1 MPGQLVNPDR
11 WKEGLNE
18 QGRRCVDA
26 LERAI
31 AAQPYDLEFGDW
43 FDSGRSGSLVARVVR
58 RKARR
63 SDQVILKFCAS
74 AYRARR
80 LLEAWDQGNPF
91 CKAHLARTESVAIP
105 LGDDL
110 WIVFMYIAGGGLR
123 LYRGLSEF
131 RGDQLFPERCGSVV
145 KSVVADWNPSG
156 PIPEDRKVGRFIE
169 DIVAARRGKVL
180 DWPPT
185 VPAPGGLDPRSFL
198 DGDHADLIVQNV
210 LTGNA
215 HGDLSGRNVL
225 VNASPGAAAHDFRL
239 IDYDHF
245 AADAALANDPMHLL
259 VALALDE
266 YGQVRSRSR
275 SYIDV
280 IVNPD
285 APIPRQ
291 LNDFRDISRAI
302 HEAVRSSLDEELGF
316 TGEWVPQCLLA
327 LVGAALV
334 HLGRTLHLDPQPH
347 IAPEELQQEAKQW
360 CYDLAAAAATRFL
373 GDYADQRRRSDSPA
387 RPAPTSAASGRSL
400 NTTAV
405 VRGQS
410 PVAVTE
416 LLGRDEQHR
425 RLRTRLTDGRCGM
438 VLLRGLPGMGKTKL
452 LNVTLRSIETDNRT
466 VPEVRIREHLATRE
480 RRLDVRTLIDL
491 ISGESPPAAPAAGM
505 SSLVRLEAV
514 LKGLRRS
521 PVIVAVDSAEN
532 LLDPRNRMMVDRDLD
547 EAFAILSDEP
557 DHRVSVI
564 LATQQE
570 PVSPSAFGWPE
581 LEEPIVV
588 GRVRQ
593 DQFLAFLH
601 SRDHHGMLELDH
613 VPPERQHLLWQ
624 RLQGNPRLGE
634 LVCAIVGDDGA
645 VDLPSV
651 IDELPRGTGDA
662 VAVHLIGLLTDKIDG
677 RRRDVLH
684 AAAALGTPVPVDAV
698 ADVLIDSWPPG
709 EVRQAVKSLVQRHV
723 CRRNEHGDVF
733 LPPADGC
740 IVLARMAPDA
750 RRELRLRAADVLTD
764 LRTSAPSS
772 VYDLRFHIAE
782 LNALIDADEMDAAL
796 GLIHEIDVVL
806 RPWNCSYLLLQ
817 QRLAVRDQLSE
828 HADQL
833 SNENALAGIY
843 LTIGELEEAD
853 QAYGRAL
860 KLAQKSARAS
870 DRIALQNNLGLL
882 NLAANR
888 TEWAQLEFAHARDEA
903 ITAADRAGQV
913 GALEGL
919 ADCHRHYGE
928 YEDAIACAV
937 TAVDLAGDQPSRRLM
952 LILKL
957 ARWHAELADGAA
969 ARTWLTL
976 AQQTAAGRSDD
987 ALVAA
992 CLEGEADLLLA
1003 AGLDNGDVEEAVQR
1017 AHEAVDR
1024 AIIVENPFV
1033 LRRART
1039 TLCVAHLRLGQF
1051 DEAARQIR
1059 RAYHYRGPNPP
1070 LSVLAL
1076 LALVTRLTEPVAAA
1090 PWFDQLLIQATARI
1104 RADARDFSARDFQG
1118 FARCGR
1124 LLERRDDIDSAVE
1137 SFRPG
1142 NQDRARRR
1150 PSGLTARLKFMLRTL
1165 DESGAPSGQLA
1176 PIIAHL
1182 ADDT

>member
-1 MPGQLVNPDR
+1 
-11 WKEGLNE
+11 
-18 QGRRCVDA
+18 
-26 LERAI
+26 
-31 AAQPYDLEFGDW
+31 
-43 FDSGRSGSLVARVVR
+43 
-58 RKARR
+58 
-63 SDQVILKFCAS
+63 
-74 AYRARR
+74 
-80 LLEAWDQGNPF
+80 
-91 CKAHLARTESVAIP
+91 
-105 LGDDL
+105 
-110 WIVFMYIAGGGLR
+110 MYIAGGSLR
-123 LYRGLSEF
+123 LYRGLSES
-131 RGDQLFPERCGSVV
+131 RGDQGFPERCGSVV
-145 KSVVADWNPSG
+145 QSVIADWNPWG
-156 PIPEDRKVGRFIE
+156 PTPRRRTTRQFIK
-169 DIVAARRGKVL
+169 DIVGARCGEVL
-180 DWPPT
+180 DWLPT
-185 VPAPGGLDPRSFL
+185 APAPTGLDPRSFL
-198 DGDHADLIVQNV
+198 DGDHAGIPIQNV

-215 HGDLSGRNVL
+215 HGDLSARNIL
-225 VNASPGAAAHDFRL
+225 IKASPGAAAGDFRL

-266 YGQVRSRSR
+266 YGEVRSRPG

-285 APIPRQ
+285 AAVPRQ

-302 HEAVRSSLDEELGF
+302 HEAVKSSLDEELGF
-316 TGEWVPQCLLA
+316 GGEWAPQCQLA

-347 IAPEELQQEAKQW
+347 IASEELQQEAKQW

-373 GDYADQRRRSDSPA
+373 DEHAGHGRRSDSRA
-387 RPAPTSAASGRSL
+387 LPAPTSAASGRSL
-400 NTTAV
+400 NTTV
-405 VRGQS
+405 TDRDQP

-425 RLRTRLTDGRCGM
+425 RLHTRLTDGRCGM

-452 LNVTLRSIETDNRT
+452 LNVTLRAIETDNRT
-466 VPEVRIREHLATRE
+466 ASDVRIREHLATRE

-491 ISGESPPAAPAAGM
+491 ISGESPTAAPAVGM

-514 LKGLRRS
+514 LKDLRRS

-557 DHRVSVI
+557 NHRVSVI

-581 LEEPIVV
+581 HEEPIVV

-613 VPPERQHLLWQ
+613 LPPERQHLLWQ

-634 LVCAIVGDDGA
+634 LVCAIVGDHGA
-645 VDLPSV
+645 VDLPTV
-651 IDELPRGTGDA
+651 IDGLPRGTGDA

-677 RRRDVLH
+677 RRRDALH
-684 AAAALGTPVPVDAV
+684 AVAALGTPVPTDAV

-723 CRRNEHGDVF
+723 CRRNDHGDVF
-733 LPPADGC
+733 LPPADAG
-740 IVLARMAPDA
+740 IIMARMAPEA
-750 RRELRLRAADVLTD
+750 RRELRFRAADVLTD
-764 LRTSAPSS
+764 LRTSTPSS
-772 VYDLRFHIAE
+772 VDDLRFHIAE

-796 GLIHEIDVVL
+796 GLIHEIDAVL
-806 RPWNCSYLLLQ
+806 FPWNCSYLLLE
-817 QRLAVRDQLSE
+817 QRLAVRDKLSE

-843 LTIGELEEAD
+843 LTIGELEETD
-853 QAYGRAL
+853 LAYGRAL
-860 KLAQKSARAS
+860 KLAQKAARAS
-870 DRIALQNNLGLL
+870 DRVALQNNLGLL
-882 NLAANR
+882 SLAANR

-903 ITAADRAGQV
+903 ITADDRAGQV

-928 YEDAIACAV
+928 YEEAIACAV

-957 ARWHAELADGAA
+957 ARWHAELAEVGAA
-969 ARTWLTL
+969 RKWLTV
-976 AQQTAAGRSDD
+976 AQQTAAGRRDD
-987 ALVAA
+987 TLAAA
-992 CLEGEADLLLA
+992 CLEGDADLLLA
-1003 AGLDNGDVEEAVQR
+1003 AGLDNGAVEEAVRR

-1024 AIIVENPFV
+1024 AISVENPFV

-1076 LALVTRLTEPVAAA
+1076 LALVTRLTEPVAAG
-1090 PWFDQLLIQATARI
+1090 PWFDQLLTQATARI

-1118 FARCGR
+1118 FARCSR

-1137 SFRPG
+1137 SFRTSD
-1142 NQDRARRR
+1142 QDRAHRRAR
-1150 PSGLTARLKFMLRTL
+1150 GLTARLRFMLRTL
-1165 DESGAPSGQLA
+1165 DASGAPPGQLA
-1176 PIIAHL
+1176 PVIAHL
-1182 ADDT
+1182 TDDT